1 MAAEPDPRITAIL
14 ALYHEKGHSNYYGE
28 KVSKTDHMLQA
39 ALSAQGDKE
48 TERVVLACLLHDVG
62 HLLGDDDMGGLGVR
76 DHGGVGARYLRR
88 LGVDDGVCA
97 LVEHHAEAKR
107 YLVSTRT
114 DYYAKLSDASRRT
127 LAYQGGRM
135 SKEECGR
142 FEQRPYFR
150 EVLRVRHHDDA
161 GKRVGMAECGIES
174 FVPLIRRFL
183 SSGSVGCP
191 DLQ

>member
-1 MAAEPDPRITAIL
+1 MAAETDPRITAIL

-39 ALSAQGDKE
+39 ALSAQGDME
-48 TERVVLACLLHDVG
+48 TERVILACLLHDIG
-62 HLLGDDDMGGLGVR
+62 HFLGDDDMGGLGVCE
-76 DHGGVGARYLRR
+76 HGRVGAQYLRR
-88 LGVDDGVCA
+88 LGMDDEVCA

-114 DYYAKLSDASRRT
+114 DYCAKLSNASRRT

-142 FEQRPYFR
+142 FERTPHFR
-150 EVLRVRHHDDA
+150 GLLRVRHHDDA
-161 GKRVGMAECGIES
+161 GKRVGIAECGIES

-183 SSGSVGCP
+183 SSSSVGCP
-191 DLQ
+191 HLQ